1 VIAGKLVTE
10 VRSGR
15 ARKLVAAILGGV
27 SAAGVVV
34 VGRLFGYEVEP
45 ELAGLVV
52 LVLSSLAVYVSPPNE
67 LPT

>member
-1 VIAGKLVTE
+1 MAGKLVTE

-27 SAAGVVV
+27 SAAAVVAL
-34 VGRLFGYEVEP
+34 GRVAGYEVEP